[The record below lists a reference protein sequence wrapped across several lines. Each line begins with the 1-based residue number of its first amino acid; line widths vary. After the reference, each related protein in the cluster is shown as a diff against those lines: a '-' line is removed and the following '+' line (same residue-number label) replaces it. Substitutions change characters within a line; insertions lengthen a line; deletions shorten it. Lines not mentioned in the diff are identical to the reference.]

1 MVFSH
6 LKVLKTSKSENQHRN
21 LNSMKKFFIVSNIVL
36 IVAVIIL
43 FFLHF
48 GKKSKA
54 AGDRPA
60 SHRDSARGAQQAQRI
75 AYFEMDSID
84 DSYKYMKDAK
94 EALIKKNK
102 QVEDQINDLQKEV
115 NAKIQEANQKGPSMS
130 QAEQISYSK
139 EIDELS
145 RKNRDKIQRLGQSLS
160 MERDVQ
166 LQKVRNKIQQYLKQ
180 FAQEKG
186 YSYIVGTNENDNFY
200 YKDSTLDITGELLS
214 ALNTEYDKENSDEK
228 GK

>member
-1 MVFSH
+1 
-6 LKVLKTSKSENQHRN
+6 
-21 LNSMKKFFIVSNIVL
+21 MKKFFIVSNIVL

-43 FFLHF
+43 FFLQF
-48 GKKSKA
+48 GRKQKSS
-54 AGDRPA
+54 GHHVVTSLDTT
-60 SHRDSARGAQQAQRI
+60 GGLQQAQRI

-94 EALIKKNK
+94 ESLIKKNK
-102 QVEDQINDLQKEV
+102 QVEDQINDLRKEV
-115 NAKIQEANQKGPSMS
+115 AAKIQEANQKGPSMS
-130 QAEQISYSK
+130 QAEQVAYSK
-139 EIDELS
+139 EIDDLTK
-145 RKNRDKIQRLGQSLS
+145 KNQDKAQRLGQSLS

-180 FAQEKG
+180 YAQQQG

-200 YKDSTLDITGELLS
+200 YKDSTLDITAELLS
-214 ALNTEYDKENSDEK
+214 ALNAEYDKENKSGK

>member
-1 MVFSH
+1 
-6 LKVLKTSKSENQHRN
+6 
-21 LNSMKKFFIVSNIVL
+21 MKKFFIVSNVVL

-48 GKKSKA
+48 DNKSKSVNN
-54 AGDRPA
+54 RP
-60 SHRDSARGAQQAQRI
+60 SSPKDSAAAMQEAQRI

-84 DSYKYMKDAK
+84 DSYQYMKEAK

-102 QVEDQINDLQKEV
+102 QVEDQIGDLRKEV
-115 NAKIQEANQKGPSMS
+115 AAKIQEANQKGPSMS
-130 QAEQISYSK
+130 QAEQMSYSK
-139 EIDELS
+139 EIDELTK
-145 RKNRDKIQRLGQSLS
+145 KNQDKAQRLGQSLS

-186 YSYIVGTNENDNFY
+186 YSFIVGTNENDNFY
-200 YKDSTLDITGELLS
+200 YKDSTLDVTSELLS
-214 ALNTEYDKENSDEK
+214 ALNAEYDKENSGKK
-228 GK
+228 GKK

>member
-1 MVFSH
+1 
-6 LKVLKTSKSENQHRN
+6 
-21 LNSMKKFFIVSNIVL
+21 MKKFFIVSNIAL
-36 IVAVIIL
+36 IVAVIVL

-48 GKKSKA
+48 DNKQTSTSNKTFSRNDST
-54 AGDRPA
+54 AGI
-60 SHRDSARGAQQAQRI
+60 QQAQRI

-84 DSYKYMKDAK
+84 DSYKYMKEAK

-102 QVEDQINDLQKEV
+102 QVESQINDLQAEV
-115 NAKIQEANQKGPSMS
+115 TSKIQEANQKGPSMS
-130 QAEQISYSK
+130 QAEQMSYSK

-145 RKNRDKIQRLGQSLS
+145 KKNREKAARLGQSLS
-160 MERDVQ
+160 MERDMQ

-200 YKDSTLDITGELLS
+200 FKDSTLDITNELLD
-214 ALNTEYDKENSDEK
+214 ALNASYEK
-228 GK
+228 DNNTKKSN

>member
-1 MVFSH
+1 
-6 LKVLKTSKSENQHRN
+6 
-21 LNSMKKFFIVSNIVL
+21 MKKFFIVSNIVL

-43 FFLHF
+43 FFLQF
-48 GKKSKA
+48 GNRKQPAGNHVTASK
-54 AGDRPA
+54 
-60 SHRDSARGAQQAQRI
+60 DSSGLQQAQRI

-84 DSYKYMKDAK
+84 DSYKYMKEAKDA
-94 EALIKKNK
+94 LMKKNK
-102 QVEDQINDLQKEV
+102 QVEDQINDLRKEV
-115 NAKIQEANQKGPSMS
+115 AAKIQEANQKGPSMS
-130 QAEQISYSK
+130 QAEQMAYSK

-145 RKNRDKIQRLGQSLS
+145 KKNQDKMQRLGQSLS

-200 YKDSTLDITGELLS
+200 YKDSTEDITNELLS
-214 ALNTEYDKENSDEK
+214 ALNTAYDKENGKNKEK
-228 GK
+228 

>member
-1 MVFSH
+1 
-6 LKVLKTSKSENQHRN
+6 
-21 LNSMKKFFIVSNIVL
+21 MKKFFIVSNIVL

-43 FFLHF
+43 FFLQF
-48 GKKSKA
+48 DKKQQSAGSHITA
-54 AGDRPA
+54 AK
-60 SHRDSARGAQQAQRI
+60 DSAGLQQAQRI

-84 DSYKYMKDAK
+84 DSYKYMKEAK
-94 EALIKKNK
+94 DALIKKNK
-102 QVEDQINDLQKEV
+102 QVEDQINDLRKEV
-115 NAKIQEANQKGPSMS
+115 AAKIQEANQKGPSMS
-130 QAEQISYSK
+130 QAEQMAYSK

-145 RKNRDKIQRLGQSLS
+145 KKNQDKMQNLGQSLS

-166 LQKVRNKIQQYLKQ
+166 LQKVRSKIQQYLKQ

-200 YKDSTLDITGELLS
+200 YKDSTLDITSELLS
-214 ALNTEYDKENSDEK
+214 ALNAAYDKENGK